1 MADII
6 KHDKQRLVPQAV
18 GYPFSSSGEAQAGG
32 LPDFSR
38 WLTERE
44 SAEMASPKAMARR
57 AGYGGCPLAGGHI
70 HNEAWRATPPE
81 KYHKEKRIPEGCQ
94 MFRLSTSG
102 TPSGCGYFY
111 HEFRWCRSLTRPQPQ
126 PPAKIFQASG
136 LRNRRTK
143 TTAKPFPNRATRL
156 PEPARATLGIESP
169 SPANLEKV
177 ASD

>member
-6 KHDKQRLVPQAV
+6 KHDKQQFVPQAGGQIHGV
-18 GYPFSSSGEAQAGG
+18 RSQEAPLWKQARRCHGRIREPIPQTATSQAGG
-32 LPDFSR
+32 LTDCSR
-38 WLTERE
+38 WL
-44 SAEMASPKAMARR
+44 S
-57 AGYGGCPLAGGHI
+57 
-70 HNEAWRATPPE
+70 EAWRATPPE